1 MSDIAKAYVQIIPS
15 AEGIQGSLTN
25 LLSGEAESAGNKSGG
40 LFGNAFS
47 GAVKG
52 GISAAKIGL
61 DAIVGATAAAGAFG
75 AASVK
80 VGAEFDSAM
89 SQVAATMGLTTD
101 QLGELRD
108 YAQEMG
114 STTAF
119 SASQAADAMN
129 ILAMA
134 GYDTESIM
142 STLPDI
148 LNMAA
153 AGGLSIADAADYATG
168 IIAGFSN
175 ETLTAGEIADKLATI
190 ASSAKGDV
198 QSFGEGLSTVAG
210 MANTTGQSM
219 QDMTVALGILG
230 NNNVAASEAG
240 NALSRTLKNLYQPTN
255 TAKAGLDA
263 LGVSAYDSVGNA
275 RPLQDVLTDLN
286 KSLDGMNEE
295 AKNQA
300 LSQIFDSATLKT
312 VPALLNNAGKEW
324 DELDAKLSNSSY
336 NLADISSELANSGV
350 AWEKYADAA
359 WQTAGSGIE
368 GLTDEIIYNIRDI
381 GTSTEELQEYL
392 QFEYNLDAEDALK
405 AIQSVQT
412 SLESSKGAAEA
423 MADVQLDNLEG
434 DITMFKS
441 ALEGAQIIVS
451 DQLTPS
457 LREFVSFGTDAI
469 SSLSG
474 AFKEGG
480 LSGAMDALG
489 TIMTDGLKMLMK
501 KLPELVKA
509 GTSLVS
515 SLLQGIKKNLPELAK
530 GATQILTTLAQG
542 ILQILP
548 EIIILGVQLLT
559 ELVNGITQSLPTLIP
574 AAVEAIQTLITG
586 LIENLPLLIEAGIQL
601 LGALIQGIM
610 ESLPE
615 LVATVPEMIGGLTG
629 NVTENLPELLESG
642 KQMLFSIID
651 GLLEVLP
658 DLIDNMGTIL
668 EDLLNLIM
676 DNLPEMLDAGKDILM
691 HIIQGISSKLPD
703 ILSSITTILQ
713 EFIKTIIDK
722 LPDILESGVDI
733 LTELIQGITDT
744 LPDLVSSAADLI
756 VTIVNTLIEH
766 LPEILSMGIDLLME
780 LIGGIT
786 DTFPELISA
795 AGDIISTIW
804 DAITNIDW
812 LELGAQIV
820 NGIKDGLLEGLDIIA
835 DAAKDL
841 ANKALSAAKN
851 ALSIFSPSRVF
862 RDEVGEMVALGMA
875 EGIEENTD
883 AVTDVIDEMSEA
895 TIDPAQANIRKVLE
909 YDFSNPT
916 WNGEDNRNNTAA
928 TLAEIAVLLKKIAD
942 KPGEVMID
950 GKTVGKVLSP
960 IMTRQIAWEG

>member
-25 LLSGEAESAGNKSGG
+25 LLSGEAESAGKKSGG

-114 STTAF
+114 ATTAF

-210 MANTTGQSM
+210 MANTTNQSM

-230 NNNVAASEAG
+230 NNNVSASEAG
-240 NALSRTLKNLYQPTN
+240 NALSRTLKNLYQPTS
-255 TAKAGLDA
+255 TAKAGFDA
-263 LGVSAYDSVGNA
+263 LGVSAYDAQGNA
-275 RPLQDVLTDLN
+275 RPLQDVLQDLN
-286 KSLDGMNEE
+286 KSLDGMSEE

-336 NLADISSELANSGV
+336 SLADISSELANSGI
-350 AWEKYADAA
+350 AWEKYADKAWAA
-359 WQTAGSGIE
+359 DGELES
-368 GLTDEIIYNIRDI
+368 LTDEMIYNLRDL
-381 GTSTEELQEYL
+381 GTSTEELEEYL
-392 QFEYNLDAEDALK
+392 HFEYDLSVEDAK
-405 AIQSVQT
+405 IAVESVQK
-412 SLESSKGAAEA
+412 SLENTKGAAEA
-423 MADVQLDNLEG
+423 MADVQLDNLQG

-469 SSLSG
+469 STLSG

-489 TIMTDGLKMLMK
+489 TIMTDGLKMVMK

-548 EIIILGVQLLT
+548 DIIILGVQLLT
-559 ELVNGITQSLPTLIP
+559 ELVKGITQSLPTLIP
-574 AAVEAIQTLITG
+574 AAVEAIQTLIAG

-601 LGALIQGIM
+601 LGALVQGIM

-629 NVTENLPELLESG
+629 NITENLPEMLESG
-642 KQMLFSIID
+642 KQILFSVID
-651 GLLEVLP
+651 GILEVLP
-658 DLIDNMGTIL
+658 DLIDSMATIL

-676 DNLPEMLDAGKDILM
+676 DNLPEMLEAGQDILM
-691 HIIQGISSKLPD
+691 HIIEGISSKLPD
-703 ILSSITTILQ
+703 ILSNMTTIIQKLL
-713 EFIKTIIDK
+713 ETIIQK
-722 LPDILESGVDI
+722 LPDILETGVKI
-733 LTELIQGITDT
+733 LKELIKGIAQT

-756 VTIVNTLIEH
+756 VNIVNTLIEH
-766 LPEILSMGIDLLME
+766 LPEILQMGIDLLME

-786 DTFPELISA
+786 ETLPELITA
-795 AGDIISTIW
+795 AGSIISTIW
-804 DAITNIDW
+804 DKICEIDW
-812 LELGAQIV
+812 LELGAEIV
-820 NGIKDGLLEGLDIIA
+820 NGIKEGLLNGLEAIG
-835 DAAKDL
+835 DAAKSL
-841 ANKALSAAKN
+841 ASSALDKAKSILK
-851 ALSIFSPSRVF
+851 IFSPSRVF

-883 AVTDVIDEMSEA
+883 AVEGAIEELSDA
-895 TIDPAQANIRKVLE
+895 AIDPAQANISRVLD
-909 YDFSNPT
+909 YNFSNPEFDT
-916 WNGEDNRNNTAA
+916 NTSDYNIMASL
-928 TLAEIAVLLKKIAD
+928 TDIAKLLKVLTEKD
-942 KPGEVMID
+942 GDVMID

-960 IMTRQIAWEG
+960 LLNKQMAWEG